1 LGKPGPSI
9 VGGDAVEVWDVRSGW
24 IAKWAVSES
33 MAEGG
38 VTGENPFSYA
48 FSCMLVSSVVDLTNV
63 VDIAFRDSHGL
74 WAQHASGTFSQL
86 DMRDSIRPLD
96 AIPRVAA
103 TWEASASVAFVADR
117 RKAWE
122 APYDDM

>member
-1 LGKPGPSI
+1 L
-9 VGGDAVEVWDVRSGW
+9 RSGLCLSRW
-24 IAKWAVSES
+24 LKVASQVRTRFL
-33 MAEGG
+33 M
-38 VTGENPFSYA
+38 PF
-48 FSCMLVSSVVDLTNV
+48 LVCFLSSVVNLNV

-86 DMRDSIRPLD
+86 DMRESIRPLD

-103 TWEASASVAFVADR
+103 TWGSVAFVADR
-117 RKAWE
+117 RKALE